1 MRLTVAVA
9 HPAGGVPEAESR
21 MGSDEDKKGLYQ
33 MQVTQTHAQGLKR
46 EFKVVLAAA
55 DLAERVEG
63 QLIEV
68 KAKARIPGFR
78 PGKVPVSHLKRLYGR
93 SIMADVVQ
101 DAVNEANRK
110 IVEENELRLA
120 MDPKIDIAAEGQEI
134 EKVFEAQADFA
145 FTVALEVLP
154 KIEVG
159 GFDDIQIERLVAE
172 VAGADVDQVL
182 ARLAE
187 QNRVYTAKEGG
198 AVAENGDKA
207 TLDFT
212 GKIDGEPFE
221 GGSGENVD
229 VVLGSGSFL
238 PGFEAQIEGMKT
250 GESRTIPVTFPDD
263 YSAARLAGKTATFDV
278 TLKGAAAAPA
288 EVEIGD
294 EFAKGFGF
302 EDLAKLKDTIR
313 ANIERDYLAASRGK
327 WKRDLLDALDKKYV
341 FDVPEGLVRQ
351 EFDAVW
357 RKVEAERNR
366 SGRSHED
373 DNTTEEA
380 ARADYLKI
388 AERRVRLGLLL
399 AEIGARADIKV
410 SDEEVNQALALRARA
425 FPGQEKMV
433 WEYYRKNPGAL
444 AGIRAPLFEEKVVD
458 HIISRVKLTDRKVS
472 KDELLKVNDEDAD
485 DPSGETVPR
494 RVPN

>member
-1 MRLTVAVA
+1 M
-9 HPAGGVPEAESR
+9 E
-21 MGSDEDKKGLYQ
+21 
-33 MQVTQTHAQGLKR
+33 VTQTHAQGLKR

-93 SIMADVVQ
+93 SIMAEVVQ

-110 IVEENELRLA
+110 IVEDNQLRLA
-120 MDPKIDIAAEGQEI
+120 MDPKIDFSWDRQEI
-134 EKVFEAQADFA
+134 EKVFEAQTDLA

-154 KIEVG
+154 KIEAG
-159 GFDDIQIERLVAE
+159 GFDEIEIERLVAD
-172 VAGADVDQVL
+172 VSGADVDQVL

-187 QNRVYTAKEGG
+187 QNRVYTAKEGE

-238 PGFEAQIEGMKT
+238 PGFEAQIEGMKP
-250 GESRTIPVTFPDD
+250 GETRTIPVMFPDD
-263 YSAARLAGKTATFDV
+263 YSAARLAGKAATFDV
-278 TLKGAAAAPA
+278 TLKRAAAPA

-294 EFAKGFGF
+294 EFARGLGF
-302 EDLAKLKDTIR
+302 EDLAKLKDAIR
-313 ANIERDYLAASRGK
+313 ANIERDHLAASRGK
-327 WKRDLLDALDKKYV
+327 WKRDLLDALDEKYV

-357 RKVEAERNR
+357 RKVEAEQNR

-410 SDEEVNQALALRARA
+410 SDEEVNQALAQQARA

-433 WEYYRKNPGAL
+433 WEYYRKNPSAL

-458 HIISRVKLTDRKVS
+458 HILSRVKLTDRKVS

-485 DPSGETVPR
+485 DPSGETVPQS
-494 RVPN
+494 VPN

>member
-1 MRLTVAVA
+1 
-9 HPAGGVPEAESR
+9 
-21 MGSDEDKKGLYQ
+21 

-63 QLIEV
+63 QLTEV
-68 KAKARIPGFR
+68 KAKASIPGFR

-93 SIMADVVQ
+93 SIMAEVVQ

-110 IVEENELRLA
+110 IVEDNQLRLA
-120 MDPKIDIAAEGQEI
+120 VDPKIDFPGDRQEI
-134 EKVFEAQADFA
+134 EKVFEAQTDLA

-154 KIEVG
+154 KIEAG
-159 GFDDIQIERLVAE
+159 GFDDVEIERLIADVS
-172 VAGADVDQVL
+172 GADVDQAL

-187 QNRVYTAKEGG
+187 QNRVYTAKEGE

-221 GGSGENVD
+221 GGSGENID

-238 PGFEAQIEGMKT
+238 PGFEAQIEGMKA

-263 YSAARLAGKTATFDV
+263 YNAAGLAGKAATFDV
-278 TLKGAAAAPA
+278 TLKGAAAPA
-288 EVEIGD
+288 EVETGD
-294 EFAKGFGF
+294 EFAKGLGF
-302 EDLAKLKDTIR
+302 EDLAKLKDAIR
-313 ANIERDYLAASRGK
+313 ANIERDHLAASRGK

-341 FDVPEGLVRQ
+341 FDVPEGLVTQ

-357 RKVEAERNR
+357 RKVEAERKR
-366 SGRSHED
+366 SERSYED
-373 DNTTEEA
+373 DNTTEDA

-399 AEIGARADIKV
+399 AEIGEKADIKV

-433 WEYYRKNPGAL
+433 WDYYRKNPGAL

-472 KDELLKVNDEDAD
+472 KDELLKLTGEDAND
-485 DPSGETVPR
+485 TSGETVAES
-494 RVPN
+494 VPN

>member
-1 MRLTVAVA
+1 
-9 HPAGGVPEAESR
+9 
-21 MGSDEDKKGLYQ
+21 MGSDEVEKGLFQ

-63 QLIEV
+63 QLSEV
-68 KAKARIPGFR
+68 KAKARIRGFR

-110 IVEENELRLA
+110 IIEDNQLRLA
-120 MDPKIDIAAEGQEI
+120 MDPKIDFPGDGQEI
-134 EKVFEAQADFA
+134 ERVFEAQADLA
-145 FTVALEVLP
+145 FTIALEVLP
-154 KIEVG
+154 KIEAG
-159 GFDDIQIERLVAE
+159 GFENIEIERLIADVS
-172 VAGADVDQVL
+172 GADVDQVL

-187 QNRVYTAKEGG
+187 QNRAYTAKEGE

-238 PGFEAQIEGMKT
+238 PGFEAQIEGMKI
-250 GESRTIPVTFPDD
+250 GESRTIPVPFPDN

-278 TLKGAAAAPA
+278 TLKGAAAPA
-288 EVEIGD
+288 EIEIGD
-294 EFAKGFGF
+294 GFAKGFGF
-302 EDLAKLKDTIR
+302 EDLAKLKGMIR
-313 ANIERDYLAASRGK
+313 ANIERDHLTASRAK

-341 FDVPEGLVRQ
+341 FDVPEGLVTQ

-366 SGRSHED
+366 SGRSYED
-373 DNTTEEA
+373 ENTTEEA

-410 SDEEVNQALALRARA
+410 SDEEVGQALAQRARA
-425 FPGQEKMV
+425 FPGQEKIV
-433 WEYYRKNPGAL
+433 WDYYRKNPHAL
-444 AGIRAPLFEEKVVD
+444 AEIRAPLFEEKVVD
-458 HIISRVKLTDRKVS
+458 HIISRVELTDRKVS
-472 KDELLKVNDEDAD
+472 RDELLKVSDEDAND
-485 DPSGETVPR
+485 ASGESVPES
-494 RVPN
+494 VPK